1 MTVEYDLPNFR
12 VTHSFRKGN
21 FKSYVGVITLRK
33 KLKIA
38 AYAGCAHKRETVAK
52 RPYRRR

>member
-1 MTVEYDLPNFR
+1 MGE
-12 VTHSFRKGN
+12 H
-21 FKSYVGVITLRK
+21 IAQ

-38 AYAGCAHKRETVAK
+38 AYAGYVHKRETVAK